1 MTKEMRKANAR
12 LAEAQAYV
20 KQVAL
25 DNDAKRITK
34 ALIAVARAAKA
45 ERHRLAD
52 AQRKAQGQKTEEVK
66 KPRVEYTITNA
77 TFSSFEIK
85 KLAKG
90 HYQVKADGM
99 VIQKTFKSIT
109 AAEEWC
115 AIHKK

>member
-1 MTKEMRKANAR
+1 MRKANAR
-12 LAEAQAYV
+12 LAEAQEYV
-20 KQVAL
+20 NQVVL

-34 ALIAVARAAKA
+34 ALVAVARAAKA

-52 AQRKAQGQKTEEVK
+52 AQRKAQRKAQVQKTEEVK
-66 KPRVEYTITNA
+66 KPRIEYTITNA

-90 HYQVKADGM
+90 YYQVKADGM
-99 VIQKTFKSIT
+99 VIQKKFKSIT

-115 AIHKK
+115 AIHTK

>member
-1 MTKEMRKANAR
+1 MRKANAR

-20 KQVAL
+20 QAVCAVKSAQRAEY
-25 DNDAKRITK
+25 NKTK
-34 ALIAVARAAKA
+34 AYRADLAA
-45 ERHRLAD
+45 RHRLAD
-52 AQRKAQGQKTEEVK
+52 AQRKAQVQKTEEVK

-109 AAEEWC
+109 TAEEWC
-115 AIHKK
+115 AIHSK

>member
-12 LAEAQAYV
+12 LAEAQEYV

-25 DNDAKRITK
+25 DNDAKRIAK
-34 ALIAVARAAKA
+34 ALVAVARAAKA

-52 AQRKAQGQKTEEVK
+52 AQRKAQGKKAEEVK

-109 AAEEWC
+109 TAEEWC
-115 AIHKK
+115 AIHSK

>member
-12 LAEAQAYV
+12 LVEAQAYV
-20 KQVAL
+20 Q
-25 DNDAKRITK
+25 
-34 ALIAVARAAKA
+34 AVCAVKSAQRAETNKTMEERARVA
-45 ERHRLAD
+45 ERHRLSD
-52 AQRKAQGQKTEEVK
+52 AQRKAQVQKTEEVK

-115 AIHKK
+115 AIHTK